1 MIRIIKII
9 IRILLIMI
17 KINVIIIAIIIIII
31 IFITVNITTIRL
43 KDMTNVNNP
52 SVTNCSC
59 SKIYEISE

>member
-1 MIRIIKII
+1 MV
-9 IRILLIMI
+9 

-31 IFITVNITTIRL
+31 IFITINITTIRL